1 MGLELAKHAK
11 LASQVASKSLLAF
24 TSQHWA
30 LQTHTTT
37 SHPALCVCVC
47 ACVLGIELLSYE
59 LFLQHLF
66 IKKAKKK

>member
-24 TSQHWA
+24 TSQHWT

-47 ACVLGIELLSYE
+47 VRVSWGLSYE
-59 LFLQHLF
+59 
-66 IKKAKKK
+66 